1 MIQKKIQKK
10 SDFVVKGFIND
21 LPKLEYFFEKF
32 FECRNISGRY
42 PTIETWRENL
52 VTELLEN
59 ITENKI
65 TEFDIG
71 EISNMTSSDQL
82 KRVFIN
88 GKLTKSTYTIMDL
101 II

>member
-1 MIQKKIQKK
+1 MQKYFWKIPNYRK
-10 SDFVVKGFIND
+10 
-21 LPKLEYFFEKF
+21 
-32 FECRNISGRY
+32 
-42 PTIETWRENL
+42 WRENL

-65 TEFDIG
+65 TDFDIG
-71 EISNMTSSDQL
+71 EISNIQVVINL

>member
-1 MIQKKIQKK
+1 MERK
-10 SDFVVKGFIND
+10 
-21 LPKLEYFFEKF
+21 
-32 FECRNISGRY
+32 
-42 PTIETWRENL
+42 L

-71 EISNMTSSDQL
+71 EISNMTSSEQL

-88 GKLTKSTYTIMDL
+88 GKLTKSTYTIMVL
-101 II
+101 IFNKFS